1 MEKVLSQEEI
11 DALVRGIDDGKIQA
25 TPEPVND
32 SGIAPYRFEDQDRI
46 IRGRMPLLEIINDQF
61 IKLFR
66 NTLSS
71 TARRTIDMSPKGVKM
86 VKLSQFISTLPVP
99 SSLHIFKMDPLPGNA
114 FMVLESKLIFTL
126 LDLFFG
132 GSGKVACRIE
142 GREFTAIEMRF
153 IQKLVAMIF
162 GDLEKSWQAVHPVRF
177 NYVRTEINP
186 QFLQVAPLTS
196 QIILVSFA
204 IEIEEFTGAIDLCIP
219 STLLDPIKNKLY
231 SGRQKEQSETDHHW
245 RDAFTN
251 CLKGSEVEIVVELG
265 RLKMTIE
272 TLLGLE
278 KGDVLMLDKD
288 ASQSLLARIQG
299 VPKFLGKGGLCGS
312 NKAIQIEKRLEPLQD

>member
-11 DALVRGIDDGKIQA
+11 DALLRGIDDGKIQPA
-25 TPEPVND
+25 PEPVND
-32 SGIAPYRFEDQDRI
+32 SGIAPYRFENQERI
-46 IRGRMPLLEIINDQF
+46 SRDRMPLLEIINNQF
-61 IKLFR
+61 VKLFR

-71 TARRTIDMSPKGVKM
+71 TARRTIEVSPKGVEM

-99 SSLHIFKMDPLPGNA
+99 SSLHVFKMDPLPGNA

-132 GSGKVACRIE
+132 GSGKAAYSIE

-162 GDLEKSWQAVHPVRF
+162 CDLEKSWQSVHPVRF

-186 QFLQVAPLTS
+186 QFLQIAPLTS

-204 IEIEEFTGAIDLCIP
+204 IMIEEFTGAIDLCIP

-231 SGRQKEQSETDHHW
+231 SGRQKEQSEADHHW
-245 RDAFTN
+245 REAFTN
-251 CLKGSEVEIVVELG
+251 CLKESEVEIVVELG
-265 RLKMTIE
+265 TLKMTIE
-272 TLLGLE
+272 NLLGLE